1 MVSYGVIW
9 SPMVI
14 TFSVLWSHM
23 VSYGSDFSV
32 LLGLSGLAGFGLA
45 GFSLAWF
52 GLAGFGLAGSPLYA
66 ELYIIDIGARMNF
79 SNSSLL

>member
-1 MVSYGVIW
+1 MVSYGFIW
-9 SPMVI
+9 SLMVMA
-14 TFSVLWSHM
+14 FSILWSHM

-45 GFSLAWF
+45 GF